1 MDSACTTKPPV
12 SVAGEGFAGLVINRK
27 ATAFD
32 PVPSLLRLTGPRP
45 RILVAFSGGMDS
57 TVLAHALVRARRRL
71 GSLRLAHV
79 DHGLQPASGEWSRQ
93 CARQARTW
101 RVPLANLK
109 ASIAKRRGESPE
121 AAAREARYALL
132 ARELAPGEVLVTAQH
147 REDQVETLLL
157 QLVRGAGVTGLAS
170 MPRYA
175 PFASGHI
182 ARPLLDC
189 PRSELLDYARRFR
202 LTWVEDPTNQQQ
214 QFGRN
219 YLRHRVLPLL
229 RERWAGVDVAI
240 ARTARHMAEAGELLE
255 ESARRDLHAVSD
267 GGGVNVAALRRLSP
281 ARRRNVLRAFIARA
295 GLELPSAAQMA
306 EMAGPLLSS
315 RADAQPQVR
324 WPGAAL
330 RRRAGRLELQ
340 VKSEHAANRQSKN
353 AFQSWNWAQQ
363 RELILNDGA
372 GRLEIVED
380 AAGAIDL
387 ERLPRV
393 LELHPRQG
401 GESLRPGPR
410 ARTQSLKKLLQ
421 GARLSIEQRAR
432 LPLLFSAGAAGRLIV
447 AGDRWIDAS
456 VLANVK
462 SRRRAR
468 LIWKKETDRADFW

>member
-1 MDSACTTKPPV
+1 
-12 SVAGEGFAGLVINRK
+12 
-27 ATAFD
+27 
-32 PVPSLLRLTGPRP
+32 
-45 RILVAFSGGMDS
+45 MDS

-79 DHGLQPASGEWSRQ
+79 DHGLQPASSDWSRQ
-93 CARQARTW
+93 CARQARAW
-101 RVPLANLK
+101 GVPLVNLK
-109 ASIAKRRGESPE
+109 ASIVKRLGESPE

-132 ARELAPGEVLVTAQH
+132 ARELEAGEVLVTAQH

-170 MPRYA
+170 MPRFA

-189 PRSELLDYARRFR
+189 PRTVLVDYAKRFR
-202 LTWVEDPTNQQQ
+202 VAWIEDPTNQQQ

-267 GGGVNVAALRRLSP
+267 GDGVNVAALRRLPP
-281 ARRRNVLRAFIARA
+281 ARRRNALRVFIARA
-295 GLELPSAAQMA
+295 GIELPSAAQMA

-315 RADAQPQVR
+315 RADAQPEVR

-330 RRRAGRLELQ
+330 CRRAGRLELQ
-340 VKSEHAANRQSKN
+340 VKSEHAANRQPKN
-353 AFQSWNWAQQ
+353 TFQSWDWVQQ
-363 RELILNDGA
+363 RELILNDGT
-372 GRLEIVED
+372 GRLEIVD
-380 AAGAIDL
+380 DPAGAIDL
-387 ERLPRV
+387 ARLPSV
-393 LELHPRQG
+393 LELRPREG

-410 ARTQSLKKLLQ
+410 ARTQSLKKLMQ
-421 GARLSIEQRAR
+421 GARLSIEQRAG
-432 LPLLFSAGAAGRLIV
+432 LPLLFSRGPAGRLIA